1 MKGKRFFSVLMGA
14 CLAGGML
21 FASACGGNKG
31 KVGVLRI
38 DAFEGGGGGTYAQAL
53 ADAYRKYNPEVA
65 VEVNCNP
72 LVPEEAPTA
81 LESKS
86 SPTDVYMQR
95 SEYRFPLRER
105 GRRPGTVERR
115 LREQT

>member
-38 DAFEGGGGGTYAQAL
+38 DAFEGGGGGTYARAGGRLSQIQ
-53 ADAYRKYNPEVA
+53 
-65 VEVNCNP
+65 
-72 LVPEEAPTA
+72 
-81 LESKS
+81 S
-86 SPTDVYMQR
+86 R
-95 SEYRFPLRER
+95 S
-105 GRRPGTVERR
+105 GW
-115 LREQT
+115 

>member
-72 LVPEEAPTA
+72 LVPEEGAYGFWNQNLP
-81 LESKS
+81 
-86 SPTDVYMQR
+86 
-95 SEYRFPLRER
+95 
-105 GRRPGTVERR
+105 RRTSICSTV
-115 LREQT
+115 

>member
-1 MKGKRFFSVLMGA
+1 MR
-14 CLAGGML
+14 
-21 FASACGGNKG
+21 
-31 KVGVLRI
+31 
-38 DAFEGGGGGTYAQAL
+38 QAL

-86 SPTDVYMQR
+86 SPTDVYMLNGLNIG
-95 SEYRFPLRER
+95 SLCENADGALEPLNDVYESKPKTDKEQGAKTIEELILRADPALDEVR
-105 GRRPGTVERR
+105 RRPRALCRPTI
-115 LREQT
+115 TPCP